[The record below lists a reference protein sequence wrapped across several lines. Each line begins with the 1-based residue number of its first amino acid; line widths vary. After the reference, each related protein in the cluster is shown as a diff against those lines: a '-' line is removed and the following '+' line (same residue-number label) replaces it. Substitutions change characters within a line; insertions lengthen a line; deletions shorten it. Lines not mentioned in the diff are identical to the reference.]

1 MVFTSGPEADK
12 HVSNKAIDRHKSIS
26 ELSFRRN
33 FVTMPTPPQTSLPL
47 VELFFQFTWIGYNQ
61 PFRCKYVML
70 SRENLSSTRSVF

>member
-1 MVFTSGPEADK
+1 MVLTSGPEADK
-12 HVSNKAIDRHKSIS
+12 HVSNKAIDRHESIS

-33 FVTMPTPPQTSLPL
+33 FVTMLSQTQTSFTL

-61 PFRCKYVML
+61 PFGCKYVML